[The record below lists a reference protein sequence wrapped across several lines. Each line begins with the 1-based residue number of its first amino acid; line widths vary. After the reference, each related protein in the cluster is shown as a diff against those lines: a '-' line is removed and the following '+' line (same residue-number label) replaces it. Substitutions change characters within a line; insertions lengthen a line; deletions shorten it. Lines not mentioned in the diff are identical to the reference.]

1 VSVLLHNELR
11 EESLEE
17 LLDAAQEPAAPE
29 P

>member
-11 EESLEE
+11 EEELEQ
-17 LLDAAQEPAAPE
+17 LLDAAQEPVAPE